1 MDKYNE
7 SYCKELSKIE
17 CGLLSQIYTNSMMLE
32 HKKQLN
38 NIAFIILNQFIIL
51 ILILI
56 LIASILIFNSNLV
69 ITIIIFFVIEIKFIL
84 NILNIDFIKKL
95 FYCKCQYQI
104 DPPRQHEIDPPYIF
118 SHSFVSLYL

>member
-56 LIASILIFNSNLV
+56 ASILIFNSNLV

-95 FYCKCQYQI
+95 FYK
-104 DPPRQHEIDPPYIF
+104 RK
-118 SHSFVSLYL
+118 